1 MWCSCTNRSMRTYI
15 VINYILSFF
24 PCNGWPF
31 LSFWWFCRYRIFTEG
46 AKALLVTFIS
56 LLINLALAQLF
67 PALPNPHSTPLPS
80 HCNGLPKMT
89 PSTIGVSNGSA
100 ADKPCSLGLFYKA
113 VKILSSST
121 FSSYYLTML
130 SY

>member
-1 MWCSCTNRSMRTYI
+1 MVGLFCPFGGSV
-15 VINYILSFF
+15 VIGF
-24 PCNGWPF
+24 
-31 LSFWWFCRYRIFTEG
+31 FTEG

-56 LLINLALAQLF
+56 LLINSNQFSLAQLF

-80 HCNGLPKMT
+80 HYNGLLKMT

-113 VKILSSST
+113 VKILSSSA
-121 FSSYYLTML
+121 SSSCYLTTRVL
-130 SY
+130 SYLIPPFEVPF

>member
-1 MWCSCTNRSMRTYI
+1 MVGLFCPFGGSV
-15 VINYILSFF
+15 VIGF
-24 PCNGWPF
+24 
-31 LSFWWFCRYRIFTEG
+31 FTEG

-80 HCNGLPKMT
+80 HYNGLPKMT

-113 VKILSSST
+113 VKILSSSA
-121 FSSYYLTML
+121 SSSCYLTTRVL
-130 SY
+130 SYLIPPFEVPF